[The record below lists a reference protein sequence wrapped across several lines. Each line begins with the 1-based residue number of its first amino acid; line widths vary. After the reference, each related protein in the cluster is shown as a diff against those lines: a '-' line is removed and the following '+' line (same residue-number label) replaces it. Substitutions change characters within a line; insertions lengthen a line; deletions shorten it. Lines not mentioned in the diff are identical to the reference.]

1 MMKTNQL
8 RIFQRLWELIPAV
21 RKHGGRLQLEKRKL
35 FLTTIPALLVMIAY
49 TIPLFGCAGT
59 YNHAAEYAITSGKH
73 DRGGRGRGGGNG
85 DGGDGGGD

>member
-1 MMKTNQL
+1 MKTNQL
-8 RIFQRLWELIPAV
+8 RIYKHLRAMIPAS
-21 RKHGGRLQLEKRKL
+21 RKNYGKVPAANRKL